1 MIGIRFYFGYNIEPE
16 LRAKLISDAGFKS
29 IITSADKK
37 YNKQNGTIAKQVK
50 LFKKYNLKPSSLHMV
65 YNSCQLPYFWKKGFK
80 GFKLKQNLIRDVKTA
95 HRYGFASVV
104 VHLIGQYSKVGEN
117 RLLSVLKLCK
127 KLNVFLAIE
136 NINHKQIFLDTLNNI
151 NHSHLKVCYDSGHN
165 NIFDKD
171 FDYVSKFADKIV
183 ALHLHDNIGLN
194 DDHTLNM
201 FGNTNWE
208 DVAKQLS
215 KLPDINLDYELA
227 MLVKNNIN
235 ENQCLTKCY
244 KQGVWLQEK
253 INYYRNK
260 NGKNKPN

>member
-104 VHLIGQYSKVGEN
+104 VHLIGQYSKVGEK

-183 ALHLHDNIGLN
+183 ALHCC
-194 DDHTLNM
+194 M
-201 FGNTNWE
+201 
-208 DVAKQLS
+208 K
-215 KLPDINLDYELA
+215 K
-227 MLVKNNIN
+227 
-235 ENQCLTKCY
+235 
-244 KQGVWLQEK
+244 
-253 INYYRNK
+253 
-260 NGKNKPN
+260 